1 MKKRPALDVL
11 AFLGYCCVAIVGI
24 VAIAM
29 SLGLI

>member
-24 VAIAM
+24 IAILM
-29 SLGLI
+29 SLGVL